1 MLGSTARCKGLR
13 PWHRLSQ
20 PRFVSCDLKAQRA
33 ALLRKIYAPFS
44 RLERDPPEY
53 TRLAESG
60 RVWESHFR
68 PGDMTY
74 LGYDALQKKYR
85 ANLAAIDELRDILK
99 PHLGQVAKALVTEYA
114 LQSVFIENNPL
125 RLQDARAAFAALS
138 HKIFNRVNLASLD
151 AADLIHLDLPT
162 VDKGVTLDSSAMAEL
177 KNHIV
182 ASQWI
187 AENAGLHPNTPS
199 IDEKQ
204 MTELAALT
212 VKGTASEAVYIGSW
226 GGRVPLGGYRRAPIS
241 VSSNP
246 LVIFPYHLEVPA
258 CVKRFFDWR
267 DMMHADNKVHPLILA
282 CHVMVYFAQIHP
294 FPDGNGRNPERMAFI
309 RSINNAANGDPAEL
323 VHTVLTSQSNQESN
337 LGWRNQ
343 NPQS

>member
-1 MLGSTARCKGLR
+1 
-13 PWHRLSQ
+13 
-20 PRFVSCDLKAQRA
+20 
-33 ALLRKIYAPFS
+33 
-44 RLERDPPEY
+44 
-53 TRLAESG
+53 
-60 RVWESHFR
+60 
-68 PGDMTY
+68 MTY

-187 AENAGLHPNTPS
+187 AENAGLHPNTPG

-226 GGRVPLGGYRRAPIS
+226 GGRVTLGGYLRAPIS

-294 FPDGNGRNPERMAFI
+294 FPDGNGRVSRILMHDYMVRQGYLLVMMQNPERMAFI

-323 VHTVLTSQSNQESN
+323 VHTVLASQYDSLQ
-337 LGWRNQ
+337 LC
-343 NPQS
+343 